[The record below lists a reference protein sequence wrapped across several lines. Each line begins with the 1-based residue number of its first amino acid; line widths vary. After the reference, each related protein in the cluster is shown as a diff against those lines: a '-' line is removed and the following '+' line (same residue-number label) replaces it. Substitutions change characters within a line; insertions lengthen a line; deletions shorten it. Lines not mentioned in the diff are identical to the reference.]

1 MRILLIEPTPAG
13 SVSLADDL
21 QAADHDVVRC
31 HPADGPAFP
40 CAGLTHEGCPLES
53 GPIDLAVA
61 VREEATA
68 LPAPDEA
75 GVTCAARTGLPIV
88 VVGPDGPNPYTPWAE
103 RCSDA
108 ADLPDACDRAIETV
122 SRRRAEPLGD
132 EARRVIAL
140 EDVDPG
146 AVHVTVR
153 REGDTAHVRVL
164 TDHTLPSSVAGTV
177 ATRLHAVDQRAPWP
191 TTKFAVSFGTV
202 G

>member
-13 SVSLADDL
+13 SASIAADL
-21 QAADHDVVRC
+21 EAADHDVVRC

-40 CAGLTHEGCPLES
+40 CAGLTQEGCPLA
-53 GPIDLAVA
+53 GPPVDLAIA
-61 VREEATA
+61 VRDEAKA
-68 LPAPDEA
+68 LPDADEA

-88 VVGPDGPNPYTPWAE
+88 VVGPDGPNPFTPWAE
-103 RCSDA
+103 ACVDGE
-108 ADLPDACDRAIETV
+108 DLAEACDRAIG
-122 SRRRAEPLGD
+122 SSARRRAEPLGE
-132 EARRVIAL
+132 EARRVIAH
-140 EDVDPG
+140 EDVDAG

-164 TDHTLPSSVAGTV
+164 SDRPIPTSVAGTV
-177 ATRLHAVDQRAPWP
+177 ATRLHAVDQRGSWP